1 MSSYSERMW
10 TSLGYRGGAPGPD
23 DVLGLS
29 FREIVNLP
37 QCVSPPPRAPVLM
50 TSIRAS
56 RHLGTPVL

>member
-29 FREIVNLP
+29 FREIVHLP
-37 QCVSPPPRAPVLM
+37 QCVSPPPPRAPV
-50 TSIRAS
+50 SDDFDPRVEAS
-56 RHLGTPVL
+56 PPVL

>member
-37 QCVSPPPRAPVLM
+37 QCVSPPPGPPFL
-50 TSIRAS
+50 
-56 RHLGTPVL
+56 